1 MPLSTFYVN
10 FCKRNHELH
19 CILILT
25 QCIIITTII
34 FLQFY
39 SCSYL
44 PPLGALVITMH
55 AYFNVY
61 KRAQEGWNN
70 FLLRRSAVKRLNS
83 LEWATEEQL
92 QQLND
97 VCCICYEELD
107 SAKVTRCK
115 HFFHSLC
122 LRKWLYVQDKCPMC
136 HADILPQD

>member
-1 MPLSTFYVN
+1 MFI
-10 FCKRNHELH
+10 H
-19 CILILT
+19 
-25 QCIIITTII
+25 IIITTII
-34 FLQFY
+34 FVQFY

-107 SAKVTRCK
+107 R
-115 HFFHSLC
+115 
-122 LRKWLYVQDKCPMC
+122 
-136 HADILPQD
+136 LPK